1 MVPRVPRFPFYR
13 PLPAGHQG
21 ESGMDR
27 RLLKVTRL
35 IHPSPLSSSRISF
48 SSPSPSLSFL
58 FFFFKRYG
66 LEINVAKFDGA
77 ISKSKGKFVGTNLH
91 LDKGRTR
98 CDRYDRCS
106 IFREREKGFEEG
118 GEFVK

>member
-1 MVPRVPRFPFYR
+1 MAR
-13 PLPAGHQG
+13 
-21 ESGMDR
+21 
-27 RLLKVTRL
+27 
-35 IHPSPLSSSRISF
+35 
-48 SSPSPSLSFL
+48 
-58 FFFFKRYG
+58 
-66 LEINVAKFDGA
+66 FDGA

-106 IFREREKGFEEG
+106 IFREREKKIWDTKEIRSSCLEEG